1 MKAPA
6 VAQRDAV
13 AEPLSRR
20 VDVSCLPDAS
30 FRALR
35 DVRASSLVLFWKEWT
50 QQETPAVV
58 CAAALQMLK
67 HLRIVCQSELMSRG
81 CQNSRDRQCSAPD
94 SLLHN
99 VGISKTPQAAA
110 NKPVKMATVAPV
122 YALCLA

>member
-1 MKAPA
+1 MKLHLKAPA

-13 AEPLSRR
+13 AEPLSRL

-58 CAAALQMLK
+58 CAAGTT
-67 HLRIVCQSELMSRG
+67 C
-81 CQNSRDRQCSAPD
+81 APD
-94 SLLHN
+94 
-99 VGISKTPQAAA
+99 VQAPAGR
-110 NKPVKMATVAPV
+110 MSE
-122 YALCLA
+122 